1 MSKKKL
7 IVKVDSRIVEGARL
21 VLDNLGLTM
30 DEAVNIFLYQ
40 VFYSQSMPLSIKV
53 PPKDIMEQFDE
64 YFKIYEG
71 LEEANAGKCIPGE
84 EVFARLREKY
94 NTAITENSDTKN

>member
-7 IVKVDSRIVEGARL
+7 IVKVDSRIVEGARF

-40 VFYSQSMPLSIKV
+40 VFYSQGMPFPIKV
-53 PPKDIMEQFDE
+53 PPKDIMWQFDE

-71 LEEANAGKCIPGE
+71 LEEVNVGKCIPGE

-94 NTAITENSDTKN
+94 NTAINENTDTKN